1 VTDQLNLH
9 LSTDLLERYAMN
21 RLTESRT
28 AHVEEHLLLCRSCCT
43 TLTAI
48 DEEIKMIQLV
58 LGGSEVPAQSRR
70 AV

>member
-1 VTDQLNLH
+1 
-9 LSTDLLERYAMN
+9 MN